1 MILTSHTVITI
12 FSPLFLVSA
21 LYEKTHKDFIYCIYF
36 LAVVN
41 VVLFLTVSL
50 LMMEFSH
57 QRSRDATA
65 SFGGTLFKTFKSVLL
80 TPVVLASI
88 FGIAANQ
95 IFSQDLP
102 RGLDEPLET
111 LGNAFGAAALFYLG
125 LSVVGKIRTKV
136 GMIILVPLSL
146 GVTKV

>member
-1 MILTSHTVITI
+1 M
-12 FSPLFLVSA
+12 SA

-36 LAVVN
+36 LALVN
-41 VVLFLTVSL
+41 VGVFMTVAL

-65 SFGGTLFKTFKSVLL
+65 SLGGTLLKTVKSVLL

-88 FGIAANQ
+88 FGIAANK

-125 LSVVGKIRTKV
+125 LSVVGKVRTKV

-146 GVTKV
+146 GITKV

>member
-1 MILTSHTVITI
+1 M
-12 FSPLFLVSA
+12 
-21 LYEKTHKDFIYCIYF
+21 
-36 LAVVN
+36 N

-95 IFSQDLP
+95 IFSQELP

-111 LGNAFGAAALFYLG
+111 LSNAFGAAALFYLG